1 MRDYAKIWNLNEFR
15 LEVLNKTQL
24 EDTQETRD
32 GYSVMIHIINVRL
45 NPVALNAYIG
55 ATCKNNRDCYET
67 KKEYFDHVKEM
78 DASMELW
85 EKTLIEHL
93 GITVREEDG
102 ISVTQN
108 VDEFFTVVYM
118 ENLKEYGRKK

>member
-1 MRDYAKIWNLNEFR
+1 MRDYAKIWNLSDFG
-15 LEVLNKTQL
+15 LEVLNQIQI
-24 EDTQETRD
+24 EDTQEKR
-32 GYSVMIHIINVRL
+32 GYSVMIHIINIRL

-55 ATCKNNRDCYET
+55 STCKNSRDCYET
-67 KKEYFDHVKEM
+67 KEEYFDHVKEM
-78 DASMELW
+78 DIRMELW

-93 GITVREEDG
+93 GIKVREEDG

-108 VDEFFTVVYM
+108 VSEFFTVVYM